1 MVVMLNS
8 HNDSE
13 RDKDVQKSIEWY
25 LKKTRSKD
33 SKSSLEPSN
42 ESWAIDKLIR
52 IIIMEKK
59 VPYLT
64 AIIES
69 HNHLTTEEL
78 IELIKKLNE
87 ERRIDYCMALIE
99 ILMRRKVPL
108 TK

>member
-33 SKSSLEPSN
+33 SKSSLKPYNDSWSN
-42 ESWAIDKLIR
+42 DKLIH

-69 HNHLTTEEL
+69 HDHLTNEEL

-99 ILMRRKVPL
+99 ILMRRKTLL

>member
-1 MVVMLNS
+1 
-8 HNDSE
+8 
-13 RDKDVQKSIEWY
+13 
-25 LKKTRSKD
+25 
-33 SKSSLEPSN
+33 
-42 ESWAIDKLIR
+42 
-52 IIIMEKK
+52 MEKK